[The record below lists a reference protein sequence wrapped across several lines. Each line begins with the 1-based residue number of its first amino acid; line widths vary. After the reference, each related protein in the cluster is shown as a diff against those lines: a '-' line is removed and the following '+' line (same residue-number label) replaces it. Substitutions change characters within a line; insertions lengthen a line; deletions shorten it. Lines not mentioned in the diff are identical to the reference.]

1 MSTHHGFVVTAAER
15 GRARTPSAP
24 RLRGVVAI
32 GRPLLWPVSLLP
44 FYCGVVLA
52 THRLIPTVADLP
64 DAVVGAVVA
73 GPLVWV
79 AVLALNDVHDLPGD
93 LRNPRKCTAPLVTG
107 RLTPADARAV
117 TAIAAVLAVLTALV
131 VGTTFAAGTVLMLG
145 LGWAYSAPP
154 LRWKTRPGI
163 DVAVNAAAVG
173 MLGPLAGWTAVHG
186 IIGFPWLMAAQGALV
201 GVALYVPTTLADLGA
216 DVRSGYRT
224 VAVALG
230 ARRAYLLG
238 FACWVA
244 AAVASVWLAYDGAV
258 IPRRMLA
265 FEVVLVPVLV
275 PAYHLLLAKRQTF
288 ARIVAVA
295 SLFLA
300 PSGLFVLTYVGL
312 IGSAHG

>member
-15 GRARTPSAP
+15 RRTRTPSAS

-64 DAVVGAVVA
+64 HAVVGAIVA

-93 LRNPRKCTAPLVTG
+93 LRNPRKCTAPLVAG

-117 TAIAAVLAVLTALV
+117 TAIAAVLAVLTALL

-163 DVAVNAAAVG
+163 DVAVNAVAVG

-186 IIGFPWLMAAQGALV
+186 IIGFPWLMAGQGALV

-224 VAVALG
+224 AAGEPAEFRCPSGPASTTQLSSSGRLVP
-230 ARRAYLLG
+230 RAQTPE
-238 FACWVA
+238 
-244 AAVASVWLAYDGAV
+244 AAV
-258 IPRRMLA
+258 
-265 FEVVLVPVLV
+265 
-275 PAYHLLLAKRQTF
+275 PAAELLQHEQRL
-288 ARIVAVA
+288 
-295 SLFLA
+295 
-300 PSGLFVLTYVGL
+300 
-312 IGSAHG
+312 